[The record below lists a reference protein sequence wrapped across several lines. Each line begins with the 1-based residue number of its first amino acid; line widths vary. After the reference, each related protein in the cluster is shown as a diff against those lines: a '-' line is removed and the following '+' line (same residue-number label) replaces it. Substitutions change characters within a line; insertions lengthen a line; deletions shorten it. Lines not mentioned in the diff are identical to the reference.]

1 MLLTFILCVAW
12 VLSWTAETA
21 RAQTSPIPAADYR
34 VARVLK
40 LGGAGGWDDLALE
53 ESGARLFVSREERV
67 DVIET
72 VSGKLAGSIPRTG
85 GVHSI
90 AFAPALRRGFT
101 SNSRSST
108 VSVFELDTLRVILE
122 VPISG
127 KSPGSIYYEPQQNHL
142 ITANRETSNL
152 TVLDAST
159 LQIVA
164 TVPLPGP
171 PESIASDDSG
181 HVYVNIDTAPGKLVL
196 IDAKTLMVTAAW
208 PLKECANPTA
218 LAFDVA
224 NRRLF
229 SVCANQVMAVTDS
242 VSGRSIAR
250 VVIGRGS
257 DAAAFDADL
266 GLVFSSNGIDGTLT
280 VIHQD
285 SPDEYRVTAT
295 VTTQVSART
304 DPETAHLA
312 AAHEPP
318 PAASGADAPCRVLP
332 GVSSFG
338 RFNLGGNG
346 RTKSSAIAL
355 VVGCRVSTDRA
366 VQMPPPLFEGKPPN

>member
-1 MLLTFILCVAW
+1 MGCRMLLTFILCVAW

-21 RAQTSPIPAADYR
+21 RAQSSPIPAADYR
-34 VARVLK
+34 VARVWK
-40 LGGAGGWDDLALE
+40 LGGVGGWDDLTLE
-53 ESGARLFVSREERV
+53 ESGARLFVSRDERV

-72 VSGKLAGSIPRTG
+72 VSGRLAGSIPRTG
-85 GVHSI
+85 GVHGI

-101 SNSRSST
+101 SNGRSNT

-142 ITANRETSNL
+142 ITANRETANL

-171 PESIASDDSG
+171 PESIASDESG
-181 HVYVNIDTAPGKLVL
+181 HLYVNIDTAPGKLVL
-196 IDAKTLMVTAAW
+196 IDAKTLTVKAAW

-242 VSGRSIAR
+242 VSGKSIAR

-257 DAAAFDADL
+257 DGAAFDADL
-266 GLVFSSNGIDGTLT
+266 GLAFSSNGIDGTLT

-304 DPETAHLA
+304 MALDPATHKIYLA
-312 AAHEPP
+312 AAQFEPP
-318 PAASGADAPCRVLP
+318 PAASAEQPTPHAGVLP
-332 GVSSFG
+332 DSFV
-338 RFNLGGNG
+338 
-346 RTKSSAIAL
+346 IL
-355 VVGCRVSTDRA
+355 VA
-366 VQMPPPLFEGKPPN
+366 QPK

>member
-1 MLLTFILCVAW
+1 MGCRMPLTFILCVAW

-34 VARVLK
+34 VARVWK
-40 LGGAGGWDDLALE
+40 LGGVGGWDDLALE

-85 GVHSI
+85 GVHGI
-90 AFAPALRRGFT
+90 AFAPALRRGYT
-101 SNSRSST
+101 SNGRSST

-127 KSPGSIYYEPQQNHL
+127 KSPGAIYYEPQQNHL
-142 ITANRETSNL
+142 ITANRETANL

-171 PESIASDDSG
+171 PESIASDGSG

-196 IDAKTLMVTAAW
+196 IDAKTLTLKAAW

-224 NRRLF
+224 NRKIIFRVREPSHGSDGF
-229 SVCANQVMAVTDS
+229 RVGQVHCPGRHRQRIRRRGIRCGFGPGVQLQRHRRHLDGDPSGFAGRISGNCHRHDAGQCTNHGAGSGHSQDL
-242 VSGRSIAR
+242 SGR
-250 VVIGRGS
+250 
-257 DAAAFDADL
+257 
-266 GLVFSSNGIDGTLT
+266 
-280 VIHQD
+280 
-285 SPDEYRVTAT
+285 
-295 VTTQVSART
+295 
-304 DPETAHLA
+304 
-312 AAHEPP
+312 
-318 PAASGADAPCRVLP
+318 GA
-332 GVSSFG
+332 
-338 RFNLGGNG
+338 
-346 RTKSSAIAL
+346 I
-355 VVGCRVSTDRA
+355 
-366 VQMPPPLFEGKPPN
+366 